1 MMNILRSL
9 VVFVAVIVGF
19 SSLEVTKSAC
29 PRSCKCK
36 LSLKTVTCSNLT
48 FIPDIPLDN
57 VFNLV
62 LVQNKFYNVTRQLFH
77 GLRKN
82 RLKSL
87 SLIENSIHHITED
100 AFADLITL
108 QKLSISKEIYLNIS
122 ELGNVFKGSIPQNL
136 NTIRLEDN
144 NWRYIDTNMFDSHNL
159 RNITVISLSNNKLVN
174 ITISGHLKNLKELD
188 ISKNRIITF
197 FIPSRIEL
205 HKLHLDDNNIV
216 ELPSF
221 CQDDGISKVPNLKA
235 MLLKGNA
242 LSYLL
247 ASMFD
252 CLDSLTHLDLDS
264 NRFKVLPNNSFSEM
278 VRLSLLSVQ
287 HNRQLSQ
294 IESMAFNSS
303 SLKNLRING
312 NHFHFRAGTF
322 DKVNIFKNTPNLEH
336 LDLTDNILSIPSSI
350 LRKMFRPL
358 DNLKTLI
365 LQSTNLKELPRD
377 VFPHL
382 RSLEKL
388 ILQGNYISS
397 WEVGVFDN
405 MTNLRYLNIDGNNIH
420 LVNQSSIPY
429 EILSKL
435 KELDISNNP
444 FSCTCDLMW
453 FRDWIREINKTQLDL
468 KNFPQRY
475 QCVYP
480 ESMRKKYLIRY
491 NPTTTSCNPWN
502 PLYTVAIIL
511 SSFGLLVLVLLFTAY
526 NCHTNIRNYLYLFR
540 IGRRRKQG
548 YLRLD
553 SREDFEYHAFVVYC
567 DADRT
572 WVHNDF
578 LRRLEDDGFK
588 LCIRHRDFDVGTS
601 EAENVDNYMKKCWKV
616 VVIMSNEF
624 AKSDWCQWEVDFVQQ
639 RRRKKGKESFILIM
653 LKLINSDHMISPI
666 KTLMETTP
674 YLTYQKGVG
683 ENLFWDAVIESF
695 QKPFNIPPIAV

>member
-1 MMNILRSL
+1 MNILRSL
-9 VVFVAVIVGF
+9 VIFVVVIVGL
-19 SSLEVTKSAC
+19 SSLEVTKSSC

-36 LSLKTVTCSNLT
+36 PSEKKVTCSNLT
-48 FIPDIPLDN
+48 FIPEIPKEN
-57 VFNLV
+57 VSILV
-62 LVQNKFYNVTRQLFH
+62 LVQNQFYNVTRQLFH
-77 GLRKN
+77 GLRN
-82 RLKSL
+82 NTLKSL

-100 AFADLITL
+100 AFADLKTL

-122 ELGNVFKGSIPQNL
+122 DIGNVFKGPIPQTL
-136 NTIRLEDN
+136 NTIKLEEN
-144 NWRYIDTNMFDSHNL
+144 NWAYIDTNMFDSHDL

-174 ITISGHLKNLKELD
+174 ITISGHLKKLKELD
-188 ISKNRIITF
+188 ISKNRLITF
-197 FIPSRIEL
+197 FIPTTIDL
-205 HKLHLDDNNIV
+205 HKLYLHDNNIV
-216 ELPSF
+216 QLPSF

-235 MLLKGNA
+235 MFLNGNA
-242 LSYLL
+242 LAYLSP
-247 ASMFD
+247 SMFN
-252 CLDSLTHLDLDS
+252 CLDSLTHLYLDS

-278 VRLSLLSVQ
+278 IRLSSLSVQ
-287 HNRQLSQ
+287 HNRQLRKM
-294 IESMAFNSS
+294 ESMAFNSS
-303 SLKNLRING
+303 SLNHLTMNG
-312 NHFHFRAGTF
+312 NHFHFRAKTF
-322 DKVNIFKNTPNLEH
+322 DDINIFKNTPKLEY
-336 LDLTDNILSIPSSI
+336 LDLTENILSIPSSI

-365 LQSTNLKELPRD
+365 LQSTKLKELPRD

-388 ILQGNYISS
+388 ILQGNDIST

-405 MTNLRYLNIDGNNIH
+405 MTNLRYLNIEGNNIH

-429 EILSKL
+429 AILSKL
-435 KELDISNNP
+435 KKLDISNNP

-453 FRDWIREINKTQLDL
+453 FRDWIREINKNQLDL

-475 QCVYP
+475 KCVYP
-480 ESMRKKYLIRY
+480 ESMRNKYIIRY
-491 NPTTTSCNPWN
+491 NPTTASCNPWN

-567 DADRT
+567 DADRI

-653 LKLINSDHMISPI
+653 LKSINSDHMTSPI

-674 YLTYQKGVG
+674 YLTYKKGMG
-683 ENLFWDAVIESF
+683 ENLFWEAVIESF
-695 QKPFNIPPIAV
+695 RKPFNIPPMAV

>member
-1 MMNILRSL
+1 MKNMNISL
-9 VVFVAVIVGF
+9 VVFVSVIVGSTSVKNF
-19 SSLEVTKSAC
+19 QSSC

-36 LSLKTVTCSNLT
+36 PSKQTVTCSNLT
-48 FIPDIPLDN
+48 FIPEIPPDN
-57 VFNLV
+57 FSNLV

-77 GLRKN
+77 GLRNNK
-82 RLKSL
+82 LKSL
-87 SLIENSIHHITED
+87 SLIDNSIHHITED

-122 ELGNVFKGSIPQNL
+122 DIGNVFKGSIPQTL
-136 NTIRLEDN
+136 NTIRLEEN
-144 NWRYIDTNMFDSHNL
+144 NWAYIDTNMFDSHGL

-174 ITISGHLKNLKELD
+174 ITISGHLKNLKELN
-188 ISKNRIITF
+188 ISKNRLITF
-197 FIPSRIEL
+197 FIPSTIDL
-205 HKLHLDDNNIV
+205 HKLYLNDNDIV
-216 ELPSF
+216 QLPSF

-235 MLLKGNA
+235 LFLNGNA
-242 LSYLL
+242 LRYLSP
-247 ASMFD
+247 SMFD
-252 CLDSLTHLDLDS
+252 CLDSLTNLYLDS
-264 NRFKVLPNNSFSEM
+264 NRFIALPNNSFSEM

-287 HNRQLSQ
+287 HNRQIKQ

-303 SLKNLRING
+303 SLKHLKMNG
-312 NHFHFRAGTF
+312 NHFRFKAGTF
-322 DKVNIFKNTPNLEH
+322 DDINIFKNTPKLEYI
-336 LDLTDNILSIPSSI
+336 DLTDNVLSVKGSI
-350 LRKMFRPL
+350 LPKMFRPL
-358 DNLKTLI
+358 YNLKTLI
-365 LQSTNLKELPRD
+365 LQSTKLKELPRD

-388 ILQGNYISS
+388 SLEGNHICT
-397 WEVGVFDN
+397 WEVDVFDN
-405 MTNLRYLNIDGNNIH
+405 MTNLRYLNLERNNIH
-420 LVNQSSIPY
+420 LINQSSIPY

-444 FSCTCDLMW
+444 FSCTCDIMW
-453 FRDWIREINKTQLDL
+453 FRDWIRKINKTQLDL

-475 QCVYP
+475 KCVYP
-480 ESMRKKYLIRY
+480 ESMRNKYLVRY
-491 NPTTTSCNPWN
+491 NPTTASCNPWN

-511 SSFGLLVLVLLFTAY
+511 SSFGLLVLVLLLTAY

-540 IGRRRKQG
+540 ISRRRRQG

-567 DADRT
+567 DADRI

-601 EAENVDNYMKKCWKV
+601 EAENVANYMKKCWKV

-624 AKSDWCQWEVDFVQQ
+624 AKSDWCQWEVEFVQQ

-653 LKLINSDHMISPI
+653 LKSINSDHMTSPI

-674 YLTYQKGVG
+674 YLTYRKGMG

-695 QKPFNIPPIAV
+695 RKPFNIPPMAV